1 MELLLLPSGKDLHS
15 NCFIFLHP
23 NRYSVNQK
31 FICFCLPA
39 CLHSLF
45 AVCFLPARACLKN
58 ALRKMC
64 VTICGR
70 FCSDEGVVAG
80 YDNRIRTKS
89 PAKWGVQIAGMIFQ
103 TRSSVFAQV
112 RKDSEYKQTE
122 EDNAMSNLSH
132 LDALEAE
139 AIYIMRE
146 VAAECEKPVMLYS
159 IGKDSSVMLHLAMKA
174 FYPEKPPFPFLHI
187 DTILVL

>member
-80 YDNRIRTKS
+80 YDNRIRTKYT
-89 PAKWGVQIAGMIFQ
+89 AKWGVQIAGMIFQ
-103 TRSSVFAQV
+103 TRSNVSSTLFYTCRFFCISSLNSLPLNNITATRN
-112 RKDSEYKQTE
+112 RKHI
-122 EDNAMSNLSH
+122 NAPNILTVGFFTTLHKSKIPGRINPYP
-132 LDALEAE
+132 A
-139 AIYIMRE
+139 AII
-146 VAAECEKPVMLYS
+146 S
-159 IGKDSSVMLHLAMKA
+159 
-174 FYPEKPPFPFLHI
+174 
-187 DTILVL
+187 

>member
-1 MELLLLPSGKDLHS
+1 MELLLLPSSKDLHS

-70 FCSDEGVVAG
+70 FCSDEGVVVD
-80 YDNRIRTKS
+80 YDNRIRTKYT
-89 PAKWGVQIAGMIFQ
+89 AKWGVQIAGMIFQ
-103 TRSSVFAQV
+103 THSSVACRYAAKQWNPVSFYMNFV
-112 RKDSEYKQTE
+112 MIHYCSLKMSDSKIRERKNFRQKSCK
-122 EDNAMSNLSH
+122 
-132 LDALEAE
+132 
-139 AIYIMRE
+139 
-146 VAAECEKPVMLYS
+146 
-159 IGKDSSVMLHLAMKA
+159 
-174 FYPEKPPFPFLHI
+174 
-187 DTILVL
+187 

>member
-31 FICFCLPA
+31 FICSCLPA

-70 FCSDEGVVAG
+70 FCSDEGVVVG
-80 YDNRIRTKS
+80 YDNRIRTKYT
-89 PAKWGVQIAGMIFQ
+89 AKWGVQIAGMILGA
-103 TRSSVFAQV
+103 RSRPMRLLISLPHPPAHPPACLPGWRGLRWTSFCQVLYCFLSVAKLQQMRFRWQRPVPAVHSQHLPALFA
-112 RKDSEYKQTE
+112 
-122 EDNAMSNLSH
+122 L
-132 LDALEAE
+132 
-139 AIYIMRE
+139 
-146 VAAECEKPVMLYS
+146 C
-159 IGKDSSVMLHLAMKA
+159 
-174 FYPEKPPFPFLHI
+174 
-187 DTILVL
+187 

>member
-70 FCSDEGVVAG
+70 FCSDEGVVVD
-80 YDNRIRTKS
+80 YDNRIRTKYT
-89 PAKWGVQIAGMIFQ
+89 AKWGVQIAGMIFQ
-103 TRSSVFAQV
+103 THSRAYLKNHS
-112 RKDSEYKQTE
+112 R
-122 EDNAMSNLSH
+122 NLH
-132 LDALEAE
+132 ILL
-139 AIYIMRE
+139 
-146 VAAECEKPVMLYS
+146 CEKHFSNALKKELYFRNFKCVS
-159 IGKDSSVMLHLAMKA
+159 ISELHLNH
-174 FYPEKPPFPFLHI
+174 EI
-187 DTILVL
+187 

>member
-70 FCSDEGVVAG
+70 FCSDEGVVVG
-80 YDNRIRTKS
+80 YDNRIRTKYT
-89 PAKWGVQIAGMIFQ
+89 AKWGVQIAGMIFQ
-103 TRSSVFAQV
+103 TRSRVKKYFFPNLISTNCSAA
-112 RKDSEYKQTE
+112 KQLPQFSCLKYT
-122 EDNAMSNLSH
+122 
-132 LDALEAE
+132 
-139 AIYIMRE
+139 
-146 VAAECEKPVMLYS
+146 
-159 IGKDSSVMLHLAMKA
+159 
-174 FYPEKPPFPFLHI
+174 
-187 DTILVL
+187 TIPISLQ